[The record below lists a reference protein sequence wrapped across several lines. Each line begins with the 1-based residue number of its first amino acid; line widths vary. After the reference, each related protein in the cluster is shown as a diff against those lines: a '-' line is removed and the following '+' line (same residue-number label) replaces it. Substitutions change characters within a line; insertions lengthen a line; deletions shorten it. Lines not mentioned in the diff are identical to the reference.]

1 MDGILKCK
9 CARRERGC
17 ASWRFPSIIVG
28 GAAAIPRWREV
39 SSEPFG
45 PARASSRPWR
55 ESPSRRAGARAII
68 VCQVEVRLRAK
79 FRSFPRKRAYRSK
92 IWVPAMG
99 SPRRERRGVPL
110 AGTSAREWTTARRVI
125 SLALLMVFVV
135 ATAAV
140 AQTAVD
146 LQLVLAVDTS
156 GSVDQIRFELQK
168 RGYVAAFRH
177 PRVLQAVRSGPNRA
191 IGVTTVQWTG
201 PALQV
206 QVVGVDARRR
216 GGNRRRVCRC
226 DRAYAAPAVRWRHL
240 DQRRHR
246 SRGNAVSN
254 QSISRESPR
263 HRRVGRRLQ
272 QPRPAGYPG
281 ARRGGR
287 SRDWDQ
293 RLAHPRA
300 RA

>member
-17 ASWRFPSIIVG
+17 ASWRFPSISVG
-28 GAAAIPRWREV
+28 GAAAIPKWREV

-45 PARASSRPWR
+45 PARASSRPLH
-55 ESPSRRAGARAII
+55 EFPSRRAGARAII

-79 FRSFPRKRAYRSK
+79 FRSFPRKRECRSK
-92 IWVPAMG
+92 IWVPAF
-99 SPRRERRGVPL
+99 
-110 AGTSAREWTTARRVI
+110 AGTSGREWTTARHVI
-125 SLALLMVFVV
+125 SLALLMVLAA

-191 IGVTTVQWTG
+191 IGVTMVQWTG

-254 QSISRESPR
+254 QSISREPPR

-287 SRDWDQ
+287 NRDWDQ